1 MKALHVGEITIGI
14 YPIESTVVFCSL
26 LACQNNTSHTREF
39 FCFLSLQMMHLRKE
53 PGFNA
58 MSESSLSLENC
69 RAEKVE
75 GIPHPTPPFF
85 FF

>member
-1 MKALHVGEITIGI
+1 MKVLHVGEITIGI

-26 LACQNNTSHTREF
+26 LACQNNTSPTREF

-58 MSESSLSLENC
+58 MSESSLSLENL
-69 RAEKVE
+69 
-75 GIPHPTPPFF
+75 
-85 FF
+85 

>member
-1 MKALHVGEITIGI
+1 MKVLHVGEITIGI

-75 GIPHPTPPFF
+75 GIPHPPPFF
-85 FF
+85 F

>member
-75 GIPHPTPPFF
+75 GIPHPTPPLFF
-85 FF
+85 F